1 MVQGADT
8 TQEIEE
14 ETLVGLLNL
23 LNMNMIKLRWSGEE
37 TQTVDVVKEWYE
49 KLNEGVYIGSLGR
62 GKSK

>member
-1 MVQGADT
+1 VQGADT

-23 LNMNMIKLRWSGEE
+23 LNMNMVKLRWSGEE
-37 TQTVDVVKEWYE
+37 TQTVDMVKEWYE
-49 KLNEGVYIGSLGR
+49 NLNEGLYIGSLGR